1 MMLQAPRLLGL
12 FGERVTKLIKFF
24 EKVKKSLGSSL
35 RFTLLTALVVSLFFA
50 AISYVVVRFGSG
62 VYISQYYTSEENR
75 AIRENQYAKALQ
87 DYITRNELSSE
98 DVKEISRWASSNRYV
113 YIMVHKD
120 DRLLFESGEI
130 DKPNENPT
138 PDNGEGGEI
147 EAGKEEEGNLPS
159 IFPDSGITVELPTRE
174 DLIKYAEEK
183 DAHLITMSDANVLV
197 SMADFTEYFY
207 YDIFNISAIVV
218 AAAVLVIILMI
229 YFQRVTN
236 RITALA
242 TEVTMAS
249 DGENGRGIRAD
260 GEDEIGRLAK
270 DVENMRCALLRTV
283 AKEKEAVEANNEL
296 ITSMSHDIRT
306 PLTVLLGYIDV
317 MKGQENTPQMKGY
330 IEATEKTALRLKKLS
345 DDLFNYFLVFGG
357 DSSEV
362 EMAEYELI
370 LLLDQMLSEHFLLLG
385 EQGYEID
392 SFSAEQITESLGQYS
407 VLTDAQLLK
416 RIFEN
421 LFSNI
426 LKYADK
432 SAPVSISCSVCECK
446 LLLTMSNKVDKNKG
460 EVESNHIG
468 LRTCK
473 KISEKIGVAFD
484 TERDGDC
491 FTVRME
497 FELKRRL
504 AC

>member
-1 MMLQAPRLLGL
+1 MHPAPRLSGR
-12 FGERVTKLIKFF
+12 FGERVIKLIKFF
-24 EKVKKSLGSSL
+24 DKIKRGLGSSL

-50 AISYVVVRFGSG
+50 ALSYVLVRFGSG
-62 VYISQYYTSEENR
+62 VYISQYYTTEENR
-75 AIRENQYAKALQ
+75 ATRENQYAKALQ
-87 DYITRNELSSE
+87 DYITRNKLSSM

-120 DRLLFESGEI
+120 DRLLFESGEL
-130 DKPNENPT
+130 DTPDEKPNPGDGES
-138 PDNGEGGEI
+138 GEVVEGGM
-147 EAGKEEEGNLPS
+147 EEGNLPN

-207 YDIFNISAIVV
+207 YDMFNILALVI
-218 AAAVLVIILMI
+218 AAAVLVFILML

-242 TEVTMAS
+242 TEVTSAS
-249 DGENGRGIRAD
+249 DGENNHGIRPD
-260 GEDEIGRLAK
+260 GEDEIGRLAR

-317 MKGQENTPQMKGY
+317 MKGQDSTPQMKGY

-357 DSSEV
+357 DLAEP
-362 EMAEYELI
+362 EMVEYEAV
-370 LLLDQMLSEHFLLLG
+370 LLLDQMLSEHFLLLS

-392 SFSAEQITESLGQYS
+392 NGSIEQISDSLDQYCIR
-407 VLTDAQLLK
+407 TDAQGLK

-432 SAPVSISCSVCECK
+432 AAPVSILCEICECK
-446 LLLTMSNKVDKNKG
+446 LLLTIANKVDKNG
-460 EVESNHIG
+460 GDVESNRIG

-473 KISEKIGVAFD
+473 KISERIGVAFD
-484 TERDGDC
+484 SERDGDY
-491 FTVRME
+491 FKVKMQ
-497 FELKRRL
+497 FEIKRR
-504 AC
+504 

>member
-1 MMLQAPRLLGL
+1 MIKL
-12 FGERVTKLIKFF
+12 FKKIK
-24 EKVKKSLGSSL
+24 KGLGSSL

-50 AISYVVVRFGSG
+50 SLSYVLVRFGSG

-75 AIRENQYAKALQ
+75 TLRENQYAKQLQ
-87 DYITRNELSSE
+87 EYITRNNLSSV

-120 DRLLFESGEI
+120 DRLLFESGEL
-130 DKPNENPT
+130 DAPTEKPT
-138 PDNGEGGEI
+138 PGTGEDVEGGD
-147 EAGKEEEGNLPS
+147 GVTEEGNHS
-159 IFPDSGITVELPTRE
+159 NIFPDSGITVELPTRE

-207 YDIFNISAIVV
+207 YDIFNILALVV
-218 AAAVLVIILMI
+218 AAAVLVLILML

-242 TEVTMAS
+242 TEVTAAS
-249 DGENGRGIRAD
+249 DGESSHGIPTD
-260 GEDEIGRLAK
+260 GDDEIGRLAR
-270 DVENMRCALLRTV
+270 DVENMRTALLQTV
-283 AKEKEAVEANNEL
+283 AKEKEAIEANNEL

-317 MKGQENTPQMKGY
+317 MKGQDNTPQMKGY

-345 DDLFNYFLVFGG
+345 DDLFNYFLVFGRG
-357 DSSEV
+357 SMESQ
-362 EMAEYELI
+362 MLEYEAV
-370 LLLDQMLSEHFLLLG
+370 LLLDQMLSEHFLLLC

-392 SFSAEQITESLGQYS
+392 SCSTDEICSLLDDYS
-407 VLTDAQLLK
+407 ISTDAPKLK

-432 SAPVSISCSVCECK
+432 STPVSVLCQVCECK
-446 LLLTMSNKVDKNKG
+446 LLLTISNKVDKNNG
-460 EVESNHIG
+460 EVESNRIG

-473 KISEKIGVAFD
+473 KIAESIGVVF
-484 TERDGDC
+484 ESRREGDC
-491 FTVRME
+491 FNVTMQ
-497 FELKRRL
+497 FELKRR
-504 AC
+504 